1 MQSTAPTLSSSY
13 SVITELVR
21 TQKLA
26 LSFVFGPP
34 RGGTTAA
41 ERWLFESFAFDANVN
56 QPGLLA
62 RDETGSRERV
72 EATWSTVLRKY
83 MEVFDPKAAGKTIRI
98 IVKETSNVV
107 LPNSELELWQK
118 VCQCI
123 LLVYRNPVLQVE
135 SRIGCILNRI
145 SANATSSLGVPP
157 TIDPR
162 TFTITGSPLVDPS
175 TNFDHIDESKDES
188 LWEQHYSWMKQK
200 RDYTSLSTG
209 FVKYATLHPL
219 FEEPAV
225 QKEGLELFRKRHP
238 GSGVSDADVEG
249 CVGKKLEDIV
259 GLPDFFHSAF
269 CEWRFGWTEFAE
281 QVSCLKKNL
290 GKPGFCQNIGLVDM
304 SDLQADPEFFKKALA
319 PILYMSTKMEVDHV
333 VSEMGSVAGFSV
345 DDQSSCSDSPTI
357 NSRKTSKES
366 KDESIPTFD
375 VTSKGT
381 EWDTWFLSS
390 CDWDKMGKTADI
402 RPPTKNVVASSK
414 FPPFILSEIHYGMMK
429 FVELKGMVF
438 GLNVRIPLDG
448 LLRFKGVDIVQ
459 DYVNEVVNYKKSG
472 ARDEDLV
479 RVQANENNFGFLSLV
494 KQACLSNGHVIPI
507 VESEGEGKGEKRDL
521 DTFLK

>member
-1 MQSTAPTLSSSY
+1 MQSISSHAIISD
-13 SVITELVR
+13 LVR
-21 TQKLA
+21 TSKLS

-41 ERWLFESFAFDANVN
+41 ERWLFETFGFDCNLN
-56 QPGLLA
+56 QPGLMA
-62 RDETGSRERV
+62 RDEQGGRERV
-72 EATWSTVLRKY
+72 EATWGAVLDKYREVSAQKVTGGTVR
-83 MEVFDPKAAGKTIRI
+83 M

-107 LPNSELELWQK
+107 LPNSELELWQR

-162 TFTITGSPLVDPS
+162 TFTITGSPLIDPA
-175 TNFDHIDESKDES
+175 TNFNHIDASKDES

-219 FEEPAV
+219 FEEPTV

-238 GSGVSDADVEG
+238 VSGISDADVEF
-249 CVGKKLEDIV
+249 CLGKKLEDIA

-281 QVSCLKKNL
+281 QVECLKRNM

-319 PILYMSTKMEVDHV
+319 PILYSNVREDFCHVHDHV
-333 VSEMGSVAGFSV
+333 VSDKGSIADGSVV
-345 DDQSSCSDSPTI
+345 DDSSFTEERRAVSLE
-357 NSRKTSKES
+357 NEEKES
-366 KDESIPTFD
+366 PTFD
-375 VTSKGT
+375 VSSKG
-381 EWDTWFLSS
+381 EQWDTWFLSS
-390 CDWDKMGKTADI
+390 CDWDKKGQTADI

-414 FPPFILSEIHYGMMK
+414 FPDFVLKEIEYGMMK
-429 FVELKGMVF
+429 FVELKGMSL
-438 GLNVRIPLDG
+438 GLNITIPLLG
-448 LLRFKGVDIVQ
+448 LKKFAGVDVVQ

-472 ARDEDLV
+472 AKGEEYV
-479 RVQANENNFGFLSLV
+479 RVHANDNKFGFLPLV
-494 KQACLSNGHVIPI
+494 KEACVSNGHVIPFLGG
-507 VESEGEGKGEKRDL
+507 EGEKEGGEGEKKRNL
-521 DTFLK
+521 EAFLK